1 MSTVE
6 FDYNNYV
13 NRSTGKSL
21 FQIVNDYSPHTLIDL
36 VPLPPHMC
44 VSEPTKNFTKH
55 IHDLHVEIRRNISL
69 SNEEYKLVVDLRNL
83 MLVNVSWFAFVLKEF
98 QKRFQKNF
106 MQESWALILLFI
118 NWDLMDIFLI
128 CLMTWILAMFS
139 M

>member
-6 FDYNNYV
+6 FDYNNYA
-13 NRSTGKSL
+13 NRSTGKSF
-21 FQIVNDYSPHTLIDL
+21 FQIVNDYSPHTPIDL
-36 VPLPPHMC
+36 VSLPPHMC
-44 VSEPTKNFTKH
+44 VSEPTENFTKH

-83 MLVNVSWFAFVLKEF
+83 MLVNMSWFAFVLKEF
-98 QKRFQKNF
+98 QKRFQKKF
-106 MQESWALILLFI
+106 MQESWALILSFI